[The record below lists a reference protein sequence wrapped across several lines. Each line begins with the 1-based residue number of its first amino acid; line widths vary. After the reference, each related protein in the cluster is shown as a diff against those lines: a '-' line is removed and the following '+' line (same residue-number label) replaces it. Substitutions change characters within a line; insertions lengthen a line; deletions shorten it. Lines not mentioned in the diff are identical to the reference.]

1 MYPALAGGFFTPSA
15 TWEAPLIRMAG
26 EFRFVVLPFL
36 PFLGTTLLFFH
47 NPFCETGFLH
57 LHLLVKKLTFLYVN
71 LGAEAA
77 VRPQGLWVLGDL
89 RFLQCLCV
97 SFTEKPEVLR
107 LTI

>member
-1 MYPALAGGFFTPSA
+1 
-15 TWEAPLIRMAG
+15 MAG
-26 EFRFVVLPFL
+26 QFRFVVLPFL
-36 PFLGTTLLFFH
+36 PFSGTALLFFH

-57 LHLLVKKLTFLYVN
+57 LHLLVKKLTFLYMN

-89 RFLQCLCV
+89 QFLQCLCV
-97 SFTEKPEVLR
+97 SFTKKPEVLR

>member
-1 MYPALAGGFFTPSA
+1 M
-15 TWEAPLIRMAG
+15 
-26 EFRFVVLPFL
+26 VLTIL
-36 PFLGTTLLFFH
+36 PFLGTALLFFH

-97 SFTEKPEVLR
+97 SSTEKPEVLR